1 MKPLVK
7 QVSRMK
13 VRKILSKIATG
24 IAVLLSLYFLYT
36 TIYGINSPLQHR
48 AIFLVLILTIAF
60 LELPIS
66 SKSGKKFL
74 CLDLI
79 LVALSILSLSYVIFD
94 YMEIPFRVGA
104 PNRTDIIY
112 GVLTIILILEF
123 ARRQIGFQ
131 IVLLPLIFLVYML
144 WGDLIPGNLGHPAV
158 SLTRTINTLFLTT
171 SGIFG
176 IPLGAAATYV
186 VIFII
191 LGSFLEKTGVGSYFI
206 KLAYSLT
213 GRVSSGPAQAAVVA
227 SGLMGM
233 ISGSPSANVATTG
246 TFTIPLMKSSGYSS
260 EKAGAVE
267 AVASVGGQVMPP
279 IMGASAFV
287 IAEMLEI
294 SYLQLIAV
302 AFPSALLYYFGVS
315 VSVHLDSVKQGIKP
329 DKSKVPKPRKI
340 LLEGWWYLLPILLL
354 IYMLVFVKVSVFRA
368 AIWSLAASLVVSF
381 FNKEGKL
388 SFRSFINTLGV
399 AGKKT
404 LIVGAATACAG
415 IIVGAVTATGLGL
428 KISMIVTDIAGGN
441 MLLSL
446 ILIWC
451 VAVILGMGL
460 PTVAAYI
467 TTVVLLA
474 PALIDLGVTPIVA
487 HFFVFY
493 GAIVSNLTP
502 PVCIAS
508 YTAAGISGGNSW
520 KTALMGLS
528 FGLPGP
534 FLVPYLF
541 VYKPAL
547 LFVGSPGVINFILAV
562 IPALLAIISLAFV
575 MRGYF
580 LARFTLWQRFL
591 MAASCILLIPQSSIL
606 NLVGFVIFGL
616 LVGYQIIIKMNQSSV
631 NSDIISNQ

>member
-131 IVLLPLIFLVYML
+131 IVLLPLISLVYML

-213 GRVSSGPAQAAVVA
+213 GRVSSGPAQSAVVA

-302 AFPSALLYYFGVS
+302 AFPAALLYYFGVS
-315 VSVHLDSVKQGIKP
+315 VSVHLDSVKQGRKP
-329 DKSKVPKPRKI
+329 DKSKVPKPGKT

-616 LVGYQIIIKMNQSSV
+616 LIGYQIIIKMNQSSV